1 MKLAHPSAD
10 IRLSVFSPLENRL
23 NHCAEKP
30 YCRLPPIRLLLRP
43 CARSENRERAPNSR
57 DRASTAKRAN
67 SHAHAPSEHT
77 SPEATHPKQ
86 ASSKEVK
93 IWKKSNAKTE
103 LATTNQHSTERH
115 ESTQT
120 NKDTHNSG
128 KKSNYQNCSEVT
140 ADERNYYSETRI
152 LQRENYLY

>member
-1 MKLAHPSAD
+1 MKLAHPLAD

-30 YCRLPPIRLLLRP
+30 YCRLPPIRSLLRT
-43 CARSENRERAPNSR
+43 CARSENRERAPNSQ

-67 SHAHAPSEHT
+67 PHAHAPSEHT

-86 ASSKEVK
+86 ASLKEVK

-103 LATTNQHSTERH
+103 LATTNQLSTEWC

-120 NKDTHNSG
+120 NKDTRNSG
-128 KKSNYQNCSEVT
+128 KKSNCQNYSEMT
-140 ADERNYYSETRI
+140 ADERNYYSETR
-152 LQRENYLY
+152 LRQLENYLY

>member
-30 YCRLPPIRLLLRP
+30 YCRLPPIRSLLRT
-43 CARSENRERAPNSR
+43 CARSKNRERAPNSQ
-57 DRASTAKRAN
+57 DRASTAKRADP
-67 SHAHAPSEHT
+67 HAHAPSEHT

-86 ASSKEVK
+86 ASFKEVE

-103 LATTNQHSTERH
+103 LVNTSQLSTERH
-115 ESTQT
+115 ESTRT
-120 NKDTHNSG
+120 NKDTHSSG
-128 KKSNYQNCSEVT
+128 KKSNCQNYSEVT
-140 ADERNYYSETRI
+140 ADERIYYPETRI
-152 LQRENYLY
+152 RQLENYLY